1 MQPLRGL
8 KVLDLTRALAGP
20 FCTMILGDLGARVDK
35 VEPVGTGDMSRTWG
49 PFDRGEST
57 YFLCANR
64 NKRSLALDFRKPQ
77 ANDLLRRMVL
87 QADIVVENFRP
98 GVMQRMGLSFED
110 LRRDNPRLICI
121 SLSGFGS
128 RGPYSDRAGF
138 DQIAQGMSGLMSVT
152 GPGDSAGYRVGI
164 AVGDVVAGMWAAIGA
179 LAAVQ
184 ARERTGEGTVVE
196 TSLLRGL
203 LSIMGVQG
211 QRYLSLHETGRAGGN
226 SHPTIA
232 PYGTYDCSDGPI
244 NLAPATA
251 SMWSTLCRV
260 LDLQDLAQAPAFSDN
275 ASRVANRAAL
285 DARIAERLRT
295 ITRSQAL
302 ALMQQAEIPAGP
314 IYTVGEALQDLHV
327 RTAGLVEHYHH
338 PELGP
343 VECLPQGVLL
353 DGEPPT
359 HRPPPLLG
367 QHTDEVL
374 RDYGCSQKQVT
385 EWLGQGLVSRAPA

>member
-35 VEPVGTGDMSRTWG
+35 VEPAGTGDMSRTWG

-121 SLSGFGS
+121 GLSGFGS

-164 AVGDVVAGMWAAIGA
+164 AVGDVVAGMWATIGA

-184 ARERTGEGTVVE
+184 ARERTGEGAVVE

-211 QRYLSLHETGRAGGN
+211 QRYLSLHETGRASGN

-251 SMWSTLCRV
+251 SMWSALCRV
-260 LDLQDLAQAPAFSDN
+260 LDLHDLAQDPAFADN

-295 ITRSQAL
+295 IT
-302 ALMQQAEIPAGP
+302 
-314 IYTVGEALQDLHV
+314 
-327 RTAGLVEHYHH
+327 
-338 PELGP
+338 
-343 VECLPQGVLL
+343 
-353 DGEPPT
+353 
-359 HRPPPLLG
+359 
-367 QHTDEVL
+367 
-374 RDYGCSQKQVT
+374 
-385 EWLGQGLVSRAPA
+385 